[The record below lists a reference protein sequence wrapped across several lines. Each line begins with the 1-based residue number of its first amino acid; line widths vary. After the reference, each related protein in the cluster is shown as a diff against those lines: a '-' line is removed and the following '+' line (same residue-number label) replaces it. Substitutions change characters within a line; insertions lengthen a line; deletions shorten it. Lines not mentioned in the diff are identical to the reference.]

1 MLFLCICNGNFHLF
15 FIFSTLT
22 ASLTDVEGNWEQYF
36 PIPRDRG
43 GYDTFEIL
51 REQLDYKLKE
61 LLQEDIRPEDTN
73 STQAVKTL
81 FKSCMNT
88 GGNFE
93 LSEIIFSN
101 FPRYH

>member
-1 MLFLCICNGNFHLF
+1 MISM
-15 FIFSTLT
+15 STPVVSRQVWFRPHSNLNYQ
-22 ASLTDVEGNWEQYF
+22 GNWEQYF

-93 LSEIIFSN
+93 
-101 FPRYH
+101 